1 MAPKANIPAR
11 KVTEVALLTAD
22 ADVFFAF
29 PLIFLLTLNPS
40 IFFCHHKSHPHH
52 QLRHLRLFPSQNV
65 LAKEAC
71 YAIRTTKEERQ
82 DVIKKDQ

>member
-11 KVTEVALLTAD
+11 KVTEVALLTAN
-22 ADVFFAF
+22 ADLFFAF
-29 PLIFLLTLNPS
+29 LLIFLFALKPFK
-40 IFFCHHKSHPHH
+40 FFYHHKSHPHH